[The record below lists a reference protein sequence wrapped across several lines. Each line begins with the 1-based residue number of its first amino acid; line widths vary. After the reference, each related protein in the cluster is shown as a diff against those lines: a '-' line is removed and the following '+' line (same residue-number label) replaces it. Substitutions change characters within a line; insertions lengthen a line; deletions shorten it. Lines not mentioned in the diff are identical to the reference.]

1 MASNDF
7 DDEEFVDETLG
18 ERLWGLTE
26 MFPDCVRNATSATT
40 NFTKWATHSL
50 YKFSRSALWVGTSSF
65 MILAIPVVFEQE
77 RYNLQQQQEQH
88 QRQLLLG
95 PTAAAVAGTS

>member
-1 MASNDF
+1 MADF
-7 DDEEFVDETLG
+7 NDEEFIDETIA

-26 MFPDCVRNATSATT
+26 MFPECFRNASSSTVG
-40 NFTKWATHSL
+40 FTKWASYSL

-95 PTAAAVAGTS
+95 PTAAAVAGSS

>member
-1 MASNDF
+1 MAEVTDF
-7 DDEEFVDETLG
+7 DNFVEESIS

-26 MFPDCVRNATSATT
+26 MFPECMRTATSSSIS
-40 NFTKWATHSL
+40 FTKWAS
-50 YKFSRSALWVGTSSF
+50 YKIYRFTRSAMWVGTSSF

-95 PTAAAVAGTS
+95 PTAAVAGAS

>member
-1 MASNDF
+1 MAEFN
-7 DDEEFVDETLG
+7 DEEFIDETIT

-26 MFPDCVRNATSATT
+26 MFPDCVRNASSSTVS
-40 NFTKWATHSL
+40 FTKWASYSL

-95 PTAAAVAGTS
+95 PTAAAVAGSS

>member
-1 MASNDF
+1 MADNF
-7 DDEEFVDETLG
+7 DDEEFIDETLA

-26 MFPDCVRNATSATT
+26 MFPECVRNATSKTT
-40 NFTKWATHSL
+40 DFSKWASYSL
-50 YKFSRSALWVGTSSF
+50 YRFTRSAMWVGTSSF
-65 MILAIPVVFEQE
+65 LILAIPVVFEQE

>member
-1 MASNDF
+1 MADNF
-7 DDEEFVDETLG
+7 DDEEFIDETLA

-26 MFPDCVRNATSATT
+26 MFPECVRNAASKSTELS
-40 NFTKWATHSL
+40 KWATVKL
-50 YKFSRSALWVGTSSF
+50 YRFARYSLWVGTSSF

-77 RYNLQQQQEQH
+77 RYNLQQQQEAH

-95 PTAAAVAGTS
+95 PSAAAVAGTS